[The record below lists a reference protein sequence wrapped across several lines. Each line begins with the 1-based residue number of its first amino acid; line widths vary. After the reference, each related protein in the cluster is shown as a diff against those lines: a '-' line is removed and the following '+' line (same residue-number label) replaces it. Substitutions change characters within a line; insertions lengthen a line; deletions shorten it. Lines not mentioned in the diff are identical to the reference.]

1 MPSDYI
7 NIHMDF
13 EALYADFKNI
23 LSLIPA
29 IYQKDFESLQAS
41 GKVDLGGQVKGV
53 YNEDRFP
60 GFFVDLAVS
69 DGMFQYPSVPEAL
82 SDVRLLAA
90 VRNESGGMD
99 DTEIAGNQLHFRNGN
114 HPC

>member
-1 MPSDYI
+1 MYFKAVDAYI
-7 NIHMDF
+7 
-13 EALYADFKNI
+13 KNI
-23 LSLIPA
+23 LSLIRA
-29 IYQKDFESLQAS
+29 IYQKDFESLQAW

-82 SDVRLLAA
+82 SDVRLQAA
-90 VRNESGGMD
+90 VRNESGDMD
-99 DTEIAGNQLHFRNGN
+99 HTEIEVNQLHFRMGNKNGRASCRQ
-114 HPC
+114 HR